1 MTKLL
6 PKELAH
12 ARELMDQAKFG
23 EALEIIENF
32 ESVKTITPDDQLSA
46 LLIKAWIYAYTQQ
59 FEKQIEISERAY
71 KISQALGLMPES
83 IEALIGKAFI
93 AFIGDLDKA
102 STYVTEAERLLKSL
116 PDNFSTE

>member
-32 ESVKTITPDDQLSA
+32 ENGESLLPEDQLSA
-46 LLIKAWIYAYTQQ
+46 LLIKARIYRHTQQ
-59 FEKQIEISERAY
+59 YEKGVKISERAY
-71 KISQALGLMPES
+71 QMSQDLGLVSES
-83 IEALIGKAFI
+83 IA
-93 AFIGDLDKA
+93 
-102 STYVTEAERLLKSL
+102 
-116 PDNFSTE
+116 